1 MERKCKVICD
11 EEIIMKSENRFS
23 TDDMKALEP
32 CEKIG
37 LLATVDPEGKPHIT
51 LITSIQPVGEDK
63 LAFGEFSWGLSKF
76 YVRKNPKCGFL
87 MMTLDKSLWRGRSIW
102 TGAAGEGPEYIMFNE
117 KPMFRYNT
125 YFGINTVHYLDLI
138 NGGAREG
145 LQMFNIVKSVAL
157 TSLSGESRSKN
168 DDREPL
174 NLLGRSFF
182 NSLSSLKFLA
192 YVDSE
197 GFPVL
202 IPVIQCRATGSGIVK
217 FSTAAYTDELQKIPE
232 GAECAVFAMTLDM
245 ESVLVRGRFTGIK
258 RRGIVKTGEVE
269 ISWVYNSMPPVH
281 GQIYPPLPLEAAEF

>member
-11 EEIIMKSENRFS
+11 EEMIMNSENRFS

-51 LITSIQPVGEDK
+51 LITSIQPVGENK
-63 LAFGEFSWGLSKF
+63 LAFGEFSWGLSKY
-76 YVRKNPKCGFL
+76 YVRKNPECGFL
-87 MMTLDKSLWRGRSIW
+87 MMTLDKSLWRGRAIW

-125 YFGINTVHYLDLI
+125 YFGINTVHYLDLKS
-138 NGGAREG
+138 GGAREG
-145 LQMFNIVKSVAL
+145 LPMFNIIKSVIL
-157 TSLSGESRSKN
+157 TSLSGESIRNKN
-168 DDREPL
+168 DEEPL
-174 NLLGRSFF
+174 NLPGRSFF

-192 YVDSE
+192 YVDSDR
-197 GFPVL
+197 FPVI
-202 IPVIQCRATGSGIVK
+202 IPVIQCRAADSGLVK
-217 FSTAAYTDELQKIPE
+217 FSTAVYKDELKKIPD

-258 RRGIVKTGEVE
+258 RRGMVKTGEVE

-281 GQIYPPLPLEAAEF
+281 GQVYPPVPLEAVKF

>member
-1 MERKCKVICD
+1 MERKCKVISD
-11 EEIIMKSENRFS
+11 KEIIMKPESRFS
-23 TDDMKALEP
+23 ADDMKALEP

-37 LLATVDPEGKPHIT
+37 LLATVDPEGNPHIT

-76 YVRKNPKCGFL
+76 YVMKNPKCGFL
-87 MMTLDKSLWRGRSIW
+87 MMTLDKSLWRGKALW
-102 TGAAGEGPEYIMFNE
+102 TGSAGEGPEYIMFNE

-125 YFGINTVHYLDLI
+125 YFGINTVHYLDLKS
-138 NGGAREG
+138 GGAREG
-145 LQMFNIVKSVAL
+145 LPMFHIIKSVVL
-157 TSLSGESRSKN
+157 TSISGKSRIST
-168 DDREPL
+168 DGREPL
-174 NLLGRSFF
+174 NILGRSFF

-202 IPVIQCRATGSGIVK
+202 IPVIQCRASGSGIVR
-217 FSTAAYTDELQKIPE
+217 FSAAVYKDELRKIPE

-258 RRGIVKTGEVE
+258 RRGIFKTGEVE

-281 GQIYPPLPLEAAEF
+281 GQIYPPLPMEAVEF

>member
-11 EEIIMKSENRFS
+11 EEMIMNTEKRFS

-51 LITSIQPVGEDK
+51 LITSLQPIGEDK
-63 LAFGEFSWGLSKF
+63 LAFGEFSWGLSKY
-76 YVRKNPKCGFL
+76 YVRKNHKCGFL
-87 MMTLDKSLWRGRSIW
+87 MMTLDKNLWRGRAFW

-125 YFGINTVHYLDLI
+125 YFGINTVHYLDLKD
-138 NGGAREG
+138 GGAREK
-145 LQMFNIVKSVAL
+145 LPMFNIIRSVIL
-157 TSLSGESRSKN
+157 TALSGKSSVNKN
-168 DDREPL
+168 DDEPL
-174 NLLGRSFF
+174 NLPGRSFF
-182 NSLSSLKFLA
+182 NSLSSLKFIA

-197 GFPVL
+197 GFPDI
-202 IPVIQCRATGSGIVK
+202 IPVIQCRAADSGLVK
-217 FSTAAYTDELQKIPE
+217 FSTAAYNDELRRIPE

-258 RRGIVKTGEVE
+258 RRGFAETGEVE

-281 GQIYPPLPLEAAEF
+281 GQVYPAVPLEAVEF